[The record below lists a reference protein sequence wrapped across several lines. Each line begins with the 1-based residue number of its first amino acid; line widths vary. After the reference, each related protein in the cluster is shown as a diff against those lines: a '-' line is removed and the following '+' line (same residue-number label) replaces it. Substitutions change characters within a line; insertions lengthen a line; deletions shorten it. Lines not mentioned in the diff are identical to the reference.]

1 MVIPS
6 HRSYGYIGR
15 SSSEQLRAYSRLFPM
30 RWLEGHTS
38 QGSRVLRFCHFEL
51 EQSSCS
57 SKFGCSS
64 LMKHLTPQAVCSL
77 IVMRKNL
84 RIFMTTIRSD
94 FIEYFTFHFVNY
106 CRLWSLMVCELWWFV
121 IFDSFSLVQPIR
133 LLNHSNVTYKSIDM
147 PIHCCSLWK

>member
-1 MVIPS
+1 MIVS
-6 HRSYGYIGR
+6 ERLRSCWGP
-15 SSSEQLRAYSRLFPM
+15 SRLDHNGDPQSSQLQLHRAFFEWTTKSLLYALSNALTGRP
-30 RWLEGHTS
+30 LS

-64 LMKHLTPQAVCSL
+64 FMKHTPQAVCSL

-84 RIFMTTIRSD
+84 TTIRSD

-106 CRLWSLMVCELWWFV
+106 CRLWSLMVFELWWFV

-133 LLNHSNVTYKSIDM
+133 LFEPL
-147 PIHCCSLWK
+147 